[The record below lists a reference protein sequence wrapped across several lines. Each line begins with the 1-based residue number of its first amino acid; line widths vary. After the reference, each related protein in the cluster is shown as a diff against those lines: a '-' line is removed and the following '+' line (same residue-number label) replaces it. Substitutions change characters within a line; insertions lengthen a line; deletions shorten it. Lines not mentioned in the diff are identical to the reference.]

1 MRRARLAL
9 VVLGLALAGCGIVRV
24 EGQPDP
30 AEIPSGPLEAMSDDA
45 VGPVTEVGSG
55 RTLGIGWRY
64 AIYET
69 ADGICTQLE
78 MANFASGSCG
88 SLPLLSEESVFGG
101 VGTGGDPGGTSD
113 SPTPIDGIVSSQVA
127 AVWIETA
134 SGARI
139 AATLM
144 PLAGAGHNAA
154 AFVGFVPAGETA
166 TGVVATDADGE
177 LLETF
182 DLP

>member
-1 MRRARLAL
+1 
-9 VVLGLALAGCGIVRV
+9 VVLALALAGCGVMRV

-30 AEIPSGPLEAMSDDA
+30 AEIPSGPLAALSDDA

-64 AIYET
+64 AIYDT
-69 ADGICTQLE
+69 ADGVCTQLE
-78 MANFASGSCG
+78 LASVSSGSCG
-88 SLPLLSEESVFGG
+88 SLPLILEESVFGG
-101 VGTGGDPGGTSD
+101 VGSGGAGGDPGAPLE
-113 SPTPIDGIVSSQVA
+113 SPTPIDGIVSSRVA

-134 SGARI
+134 SAGRI

-144 PLAGAGHNAA
+144 PLAGAGHDAT

>member
-1 MRRARLAL
+1 MQAL
-9 VVLGLALAGCGIVRV
+9 
-24 EGQPDP
+24 
-30 AEIPSGPLEAMSDDA
+30 SDDA

-64 AIYET
+64 AIYDT

-78 MANFASGSCG
+78 LASLSSGTCG
-88 SLPLLSEESVFGG
+88 SLPLISEGSVFGG
-101 VGTGGDPGGTSD
+101 VGANGGPGAASE
-113 SPTPIDGIVSSQVA
+113 SPSPVDGIVSSQVA

-134 SGARI
+134 SGGRI

-144 PLAGAGHNAA
+144 PLAGAGHDAT

-166 TGVVATDADGE
+166 TGVVATDAAGE
-177 LLETF
+177 LVETF